1 VAVRRLFDARFRL
14 GMFDPPGKDPYA
26 SITLAQNDTP
36 EHEVL
41 ALKTARE
48 SIVLLKNDG
57 LLPLDRN
64 KIKRIAVLGANAN
77 SIAMLLGNYNGTPA
91 RPVTI
96 LNGIRTV
103 AGNDIE
109 VICETNFTYPLAL
122 QTQSGWSPVHEL
134 EKTVEAAQK
143 SRCHHLCRR
152 ISPQLEGEEMRVN
165 YNGFTGGD
173 RTRIEL
179 PSCNPICSRRC
190 MRPASRWCS

>member
-1 VAVRRLFDARFRL
+1 MRAFRL
-14 GMFDPPGKDPYA
+14 GMFDPPGKDPLCQHHA
-26 SITLAQNDTP
+26 RANDTP

-77 SIAMLLGNYNGTPA
+77 SIAMLLAIIMELPA

-152 ISPQLEGEEMRVN
+152 DQPPARRRR
-165 YNGFTGGD
+165 D
-173 RTRIEL
+173 ACEL
-179 PSCNPICSRRC
+179 
-190 MRPASRWCS
+190 